1 MSERTTRASRR
12 RDEGGAASQRQV
24 LALAASALLTAAV
37 ALPMAYQ
44 AHEARTRDEPTR
56 GPVPE
61 VMGTSTVPGEA
72 PAARSDGLYWSA
84 PPSLEPVV
92 LQGATVTPMPRL
104 FLDVEDVVR
113 ADFRLDDGV
122 VESDSEAPFEVAD
135 GRPVQL
141 GASGAEPSA
150 HSLTVTITYE
160 GGRSEVRQAFFS
172 AAGG

>member
-44 AHEARTRDEPTR
+44 AREARNREDPT
-56 GPVPE
+56 GAPAPE
-61 VMGTSTVPGEA
+61 VLGTSTVPGEA

-84 PPSLEPVV
+84 PPSLEPIV
-92 LQGATVTPMPRL
+92 LQGATVTGAPRL
-104 FLDVEDVVR
+104 FVDVDEVVR
-113 ADFRLDDGV
+113 ADFRLDDGA
-122 VESDSEAPFEVAD
+122 VESDTAAPFEVAD
-135 GRPVQL
+135 GRPVEL
-141 GASGAEPSA
+141 VASGTGTSE
-150 HSLTVTITYE
+150 HSLTVTLTFD

-172 AAGG
+172 ADAG